1 MQDAMIQYSLI
12 AYSVMAQTG
21 EPGPRTGAKVITGA
35 NAPIGLYPCAPGGPN
50 DYVYIYTTRAAN
62 HQWVRLCNVLGR
74 DELAED
80 PRFATPVSCMEN
92 EAKLDA
98 ILSEWSRRYDKREA
112 MEILGAAGIPAGAV
126 FDTAELQADEN
137 MTARGIFR
145 TVRHPTRGDFKMPS
159 RPVKMSANDVPLA
172 PAPLLGEHSESVLGD
187 WLGLSAADVA
197 GLKDDGAI

>member
-1 MQDAMIQYSLI
+1 M
-12 AYSVMAQTG
+12 
-21 EPGPRTGAKVITGA
+21 
-35 NAPIGLYPCAPGGPN
+35 
-50 DYVYIYTTRAAN
+50 
-62 HQWVRLCNVLGR
+62 RLCNVLGR